1 MWIHWNYPQMI
12 DKKSERPIC
21 LWAQKI
27 SSRKIKLCMFVS
39 LYVNV
44 FEIVGKIYFYS
55 GHRLVLEQLTLIWN
69 TD

>member
-21 LWAQKI
+21 WWAQKI
-27 SSRKIKLCMFVS
+27 SSRKIKLCMFLS

-44 FEIVGKIYFYS
+44 FEIVENIFLLLSPTGAGAANFDF
-55 GHRLVLEQLTLIWN
+55 LEH
-69 TD
+69 

>member
-27 SSRKIKLCMFVS
+27 SSRKIKLCMFLS

-44 FEIVGKIYFYS
+44 FEIVENRFLLLSPTGAGAANFD
-55 GHRLVLEQLTLIWN
+55 LEH
-69 TD
+69 